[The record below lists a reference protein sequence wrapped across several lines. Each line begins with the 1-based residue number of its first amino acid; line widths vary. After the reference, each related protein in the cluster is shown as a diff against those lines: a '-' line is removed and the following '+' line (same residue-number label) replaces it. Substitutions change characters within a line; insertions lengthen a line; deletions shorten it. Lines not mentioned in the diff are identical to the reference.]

1 MGCVPFHIGLLL
13 WESACCGIPQSKIK
27 DFCQLPFTREPWVQC
42 RYRAG
47 QGSND
52 TLKAAVRI
60 DSGGTPQLPPGGS
73 YGRVRFLGNCA
84 FLENVCVLA
93 GQKWKKRG
101 RLDASSLF
109 LPF

>member
-1 MGCVPFHIGLLL
+1 MGLDPFHIGL
-13 WESACCGIPQSKIK
+13 SQFDGAFCGIPQSKIK

-60 DSGGTPQLPPGGS
+60 DSGGTPQYLRERAMGG
-73 YGRVRFLGNCA
+73 
-84 FLENVCVLA
+84 CVF
-93 GQKWKKRG
+93 WEIV
-101 RLDASSLF
+101 LF
-109 LPF
+109 